1 VLDFKY
7 SIKMHTDSKNFH
19 TRKLREKILTMAF
32 MGQAVHIGC
41 AFSIVEILAVL
52 YRSFLRYPSGKA
64 DSPDRDFLVLSK
76 GHGVMAQYAC
86 LNEIG
91 WITDEMIQEY
101 FLDGSILKGLSDS
114 RIPGL
119 EVTSGSLGHGFSVG
133 VGIAYG
139 LKILKKD
146 QRVFVVVGDGEINE
160 GAIWEG
166 ALFASHHKL
175 RDFIVIVD
183 ENSLQAMGKTDQIL
197 NLGSIGEKFKSFGFN
212 VCEVDGHDE
221 IALEAS
227 ISKVLSEDCNLPKAI
242 IAKTIKGKGVD
253 FMEGDN
259 KWHYTRLNEDSYK
272 EALVK
277 LGGKNR

>member
-1 VLDFKY
+1 
-7 SIKMHTDSKNFH
+7 MHTDSKKFH

-32 MGQAVHIGC
+32 RGQAVHIGC

-52 YRSFLRYPSGKA
+52 YRSFLRYPGGQA
-64 DSPDRDFLVLSK
+64 NSPNRDFLVLSK

-91 WITDEMIQEY
+91 WVSDEMIQEY
-101 FLDGSILKGLSDS
+101 FMDGSVLKGLSDS

-146 QRVFVVVGDGEINE
+146 QRVFVIVGDGEINE

-175 RDFIVIVD
+175 RNFIVIVD

-227 ISKVLSEDCNLPKAI
+227 ISKVLLEDCNLPKAI

-259 KWHYTRLNEDSYK
+259 KWHYTRLNADSYR
-272 EALVK
+272 EALVN
-277 LGGKNR
+277 LGGKNL